1 MNKFQIFGHY
11 IAFLLLF
18 TFHLISRIFPLR
30 IWLFF
35 GRLFGLI
42 FYLID
47 PHHRRISLINLKF
60 AYGKEKNEK
69 ELKAIARSNFMHYG
83 MMGFEWIHMMRLT
96 RKGMDKLKT
105 RIHVEGEEHLIAAR
119 KKNPSV
125 IILSAHFGNWEYAH
139 LYFADTFNRLN
150 FIVRMID
157 NPIIEKERVFNNEN
171 FGVGIL
177 YKENGLRP
185 AIKKLKSGEDLVIFS
200 DRKAN
205 LREGIPCLFFNQKA
219 STIPLIYSLAS
230 KYHIPV
236 VPMFMYRTKD
246 VTKHRLVFFPEL
258 NIEGLDMT
266 QATQLQN
273 DTIEKAIRE
282 QPELWLW
289 IHRKWK
295 CYHEDIYI

>member
-96 RKGMDKLKT
+96 RK
-105 RIHVEGEEHLIAAR
+105 A
-119 KKNPSV
+119 
-125 IILSAHFGNWEYAH
+125 
-139 LYFADTFNRLN
+139 
-150 FIVRMID
+150 
-157 NPIIEKERVFNNEN
+157 
-171 FGVGIL
+171 
-177 YKENGLRP
+177 
-185 AIKKLKSGEDLVIFS
+185 
-200 DRKAN
+200 
-205 LREGIPCLFFNQKA
+205 
-219 STIPLIYSLAS
+219 
-230 KYHIPV
+230 
-236 VPMFMYRTKD
+236 
-246 VTKHRLVFFPEL
+246 
-258 NIEGLDMT
+258 
-266 QATQLQN
+266 
-273 DTIEKAIRE
+273 
-282 QPELWLW
+282 W
-289 IHRKWK
+289 IN
-295 CYHEDIYI
+295 